1 MNRFICVICAALATL
16 GCGLLLAPAAVGSTA
31 DNTATAINVDA
42 QGGEVNRI
50 EVTYASGPN
59 EYTVT
64 DTVGITAQ
72 GTCAQVN
79 PTTVT
84 CPGAGIVALSVD
96 TGNGNDVVKLD
107 AATIPTSVK
116 GDLNGGQ
123 KNDRLISANGAD
135 LLAGGGG
142 DDTLNGNNGADEFK
156 GGGGTDTVVYPGS
169 RTAGVN
175 VTIGAGGANDG
186 NALDQTAAKRDDVDR
201 NVEGVVGTRG
211 PDALTGDRS
220 AETLNGG
227 DGNDTLS
234 GNNGDDVILG
244 LGGGD
249 LLSGGDG
256 DDSLL
261 ASVGNDRLLGG
272 NDDDRLGAGAG
283 NDRLVGD
290 AGVDAMKGRGGID
303 RINARDGTRDAAI
316 NCGPG
321 ANRLELA
328 RRDRRLDPRAKSC

>member
-1 MNRFICVICAALATL
+1 MSKLIAVGLAGL
-16 GCGLLLAPAAVGSTA
+16 GCVLLFASPAAGSTA

-50 EVTYASGPN
+50 LVSYASGPDQ
-59 EYTVT
+59 YTVT
-64 DTVGITAQ
+64 DSAGITAQ

-84 CPGAGIVALSVD
+84 CPGAGIVSLSVD
-96 TGNGNDVVKLD
+96 TGNGNDVVELD
-107 AATIPTSVK
+107 QDTIPTSVK

-123 KNDRLISANGAD
+123 RNDRLTGANGAD
-135 LLAGGGG
+135 TLDGSSG
-142 DDTLNGNNGADEFK
+142 DDTMNGNDGADEFK
-156 GGGGTDTVVYPGS
+156 GGGGTDAVVYPS
-169 RTAGVN
+169 ARTAGVT
-175 VTIGAGGANDG
+175 VTIGAGTANDG
-186 NALDQTAAKRDDVDR
+186 NALDLTGAKRDDVDR
-201 NVEGVVGTRG
+201 NVEGVVGTLG
-211 PDALTGDRS
+211 ADVLTGDRS

-227 DGNDTLS
+227 EGNDTLT
-234 GNNGDDVILG
+234 GNNGDDALRG
-244 LGGGD
+244 LGGDD

-272 NDDDRLGAGAG
+272 SDDDRLGGGAG
-283 NDRLVGD
+283 DDRLRGD

-303 RINARDGTRDAAI
+303 RIKARDGTRDATI

-321 ANRLELA
+321 ANGLELA
-328 RRDRRLDPRAKSC
+328 RRDRGLDPRAKSC